1 MKTSSYSLVARAIV
15 VTDLLGQARSGP
27 CREMFA
33 GLGGFMQDVYHW
45 KKGGGR
51 ILCFYSF

>member
-15 VTDLLGQARSGP
+15 VADLLGQTRPGP

-33 GLGGFMQDVYHW
+33 GLGGFMQDVYYW
-45 KKGGGR
+45 KNGGYFV
-51 ILCFYSF
+51 LL